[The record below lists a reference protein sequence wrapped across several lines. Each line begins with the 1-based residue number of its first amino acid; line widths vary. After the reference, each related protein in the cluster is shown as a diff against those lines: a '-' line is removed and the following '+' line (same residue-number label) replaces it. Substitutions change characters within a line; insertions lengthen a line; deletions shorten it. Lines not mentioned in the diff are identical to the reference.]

1 MTASPL
7 VRSWFGTSRYQDE
20 SGTIRYRVNREVV
33 NLRTKPKKNLDGE
46 NPVRSRILEAA
57 FAAFM
62 EAGYA
67 QTSTLEIATRAGVSK
82 RELYALVGNKQ
93 QILASCIEQRATRLQ
108 APVDL
113 PEPHDRA
120 TLTKILIALGTRLLR
135 ETTHPTV
142 IAVFR
147 LAIAEAVRAPE
158 VARTLDSIGRQ
169 AGRAALTKIM
179 THAQSSGLLDG
190 RADEMAAQ
198 FAGLLWG
205 DLLVS
210 LLLRVVQPPNPR
222 ELARRARAATAGLL
236 QLYPAKH

>member
-1 MTASPL
+1 MEKPIN
-7 VRSWFGTSRYQDE
+7 V
-20 SGTIRYRVNREVV
+20 
-33 NLRTKPKKNLDGE
+33 RTKPKKNLDGE

-67 QTSTLEIATRAGVSK
+67 HTSTLEIATRAGVSK
-82 RELYALVGNKQ
+82 RDLYTLVGNKQ
-93 QILASCIEQRATRLQ
+93 QILASCIEQRAKRFR
-108 APVDL
+108 APADL

-120 TLTKILIALGTRLLR
+120 TLAKILIAVGTQLLR

-158 VARTLDSIGRQ
+158 VARTLDTVGRA
-169 AGRAALTKIM
+169 AGRAVLTKIM
-179 THAQSSGLLDG
+179 THAESSGLLDG

-205 DLLVS
+205 DVLVS

-222 ELARRARAATAGLL
+222 ELARRAQAATAGLL
-236 QLYPAKH
+236 RLYPAADGVFASFVTKQTDAAHVAG

>member
-1 MTASPL
+1 MN
-7 VRSWFGTSRYQDE
+7 G
-20 SGTIRYRVNREVV
+20 
-33 NLRTKPKKNLDGE
+33 RTKAQTAVEAD

-67 QTSTLEIATRAGVSK
+67 HTSTLAIATRAAVSK
-82 RELYALVGNKQ
+82 RDLYTLVGNKQ
-93 QILASCIEQRATRLQ
+93 EILARCIEQRAKRLQ
-108 APVDL
+108 APADL
-113 PEPHDRA
+113 PVPRDRA
-120 TLTKILIALGTRLLR
+120 TLAKLLIAFGTQLLQ
-135 ETTHPTV
+135 ETTQPTV

-158 VARTLDSIGRQ
+158 VARTLDSIGRE

-190 RADEMAAQ
+190 RPDEMSAQ

-205 DLLVS
+205 DVLVS
-210 LLLRVVQPPNPR
+210 LLLRVVQPPTPR
-222 ELARRARAATAGLL
+222 ELARRARAATEGLL
-236 QLYPAKH
+236 RLYPQTNG

>member
-1 MTASPL
+1 
-7 VRSWFGTSRYQDE
+7 
-20 SGTIRYRVNREVV
+20 
-33 NLRTKPKKNLDGE
+33 
-46 NPVRSRILEAA
+46 
-57 FAAFM
+57 M

-82 RELYALVGNKQ
+82 RDLYTLVGNKQ
-93 QILASCIEQRATRLQ
+93 EILASCIEQRAKRFQ
-108 APVDL
+108 APTDL
-113 PEPHDRA
+113 PVPRDRA
-120 TLTKILIALGTRLLR
+120 TLAKVLIAFGTHLLQ

-147 LAIAEAVRAPE
+147 LAIAEAVREPE
-158 VARTLDSIGRQ
+158 VARTLDSIGRE

-179 THAQSSGLLDG
+179 THAQSSGLLHG

-205 DLLVS
+205 DMLVS
-210 LLLRVVQPPNPR
+210 LLLRVVEQPNPR

-236 QLYPAKH
+236 QLYPATDGVE

>member
-1 MTASPL
+1 MRLWYDPVPRQEEKPL
-7 VRSWFGTSRYQDE
+7 NV
-20 SGTIRYRVNREVV
+20 
-33 NLRTKPKKNLDGE
+33 RTKPQKNLDGE
-46 NPVRSRILEAA
+46 DPARSRILEAA
-57 FAAFM
+57 FGAFM

-82 RELYALVGNKQ
+82 RDLYALVGNKQ
-93 QILASCIEQRATRLQ
+93 AILASCIEQRAKRFQ
-108 APVDL
+108 APADL

-120 TLTKILIALGTRLLR
+120 TLAKVLIALGTQLLR

-158 VARTLDSIGRQ
+158 VARTLDSSGRA
-169 AGRAALTKIM
+169 AGRAVLTKIM
-179 THAQSSGLLDG
+179 THAQASGLLDG

-205 DLLVS
+205 DVLVS
-210 LLLRVVQPPNPR
+210 LLLRVVEQPNPR

-236 QLYPAKH
+236 QLYPAANRSE

>member
-1 MTASPL
+1 MEKPMSVP
-7 VRSWFGTSRYQDE
+7 
-20 SGTIRYRVNREVV
+20 
-33 NLRTKPKKNLDGE
+33 TKPRKKLEAE

-57 FAAFM
+57 FVAFM

-82 RELYALVGNKQ
+82 RDLYTLVGNKQ
-93 QILASCIEQRATRLQ
+93 EILASCIEQRAKRLQ
-108 APVDL
+108 VPADL
-113 PEPHDRA
+113 PVPRDRA
-120 TLTKILIALGTRLLR
+120 TLAKILIAFGTRLLR

-158 VARTLDSIGRQ
+158 VARALDSIGR
-169 AGRAALTKIM
+169 ATARAALTKIM

-190 RADEMAAQ
+190 RADEMAEQ
-198 FAGLLWG
+198 FTGLLWG
-205 DLLVS
+205 DVLVS
-210 LLLRVVQPPNPR
+210 LLLRVAQPPNPR

-236 QLYPAKH
+236 QLYPAAKGFE